1 MLDGRDELTLAFNVQ
16 LGALIVLIF
25 LFFDVR
31 FLLSHFLFYFVT
43 LHLLIL
49 LIILLPVLTR
59 LWLFAPS
66 SLLSLLSFLAV
77 CLCLS
82 SCFLV
87 YPVYCFI
94 CYLCFLGFSHLVTF
108 FVCYFGTFL
117 QTLLAQRKSFT
128 PYVSHARP
136 SELHQHPGHLAFL
149 SAPVLFTFFD
159 FFSANN

>member
-59 LWLFAPS
+59 L
-66 SLLSLLSFLAV
+66 
-77 CLCLS
+77 
-82 SCFLV
+82 
-87 YPVYCFI
+87 
-94 CYLCFLGFSHLVTF
+94 
-108 FVCYFGTFL
+108 
-117 QTLLAQRKSFT
+117 
-128 PYVSHARP
+128 
-136 SELHQHPGHLAFL
+136 
-149 SAPVLFTFFD
+149 
-159 FFSANN
+159 